1 MLAIR
6 TEHETQNR
14 TIQGQKNA
22 LDGIIGDLGSLRLL
36 GKDREVGSIV
46 ASPFMTPGPEGV
58 DAAEGSTEDTNTLSN
73 NALGLGSIAIGTV
86 ENGEVDERDET
97 EDGKPSLTDML
108 ISASLNPAAK
118 PFNPTLQ
125 KLSAAPSPAPYSK
138 LVPEDDIEMGEVEE
152 HPKSLIAKGKK
163 KFREDL
169 EEGEA
174 SDSSSALSDPP
185 DD

>member
-1 MLAIR
+1 MIAIR

-14 TIQGQKNA
+14 TIQGQKSA

-36 GKDREVGSIV
+36 GKDREVGSIA

-58 DAAEGSTEDTNTLSN
+58 DAGEGFTEDANALSN
-73 NALGLGSIAIGTV
+73 NTTDLGNTASGNV
-86 ENGEVDERDET
+86 ESGEVEERDEGG
-97 EDGKPSLTDML
+97 DGKPSTDMGT
-108 ISASLNPAAK
+108 SALLNPSAK

-125 KLSAAPSPAPYSK
+125 KFSAAPSLTSSSK
-138 LVPEDDIEMGEVEE
+138 LPLEDDIEMGEVEE
-152 HPKSLIAKGKK
+152 HPKNLSAKGKRK
-163 KFREDL
+163 VREDL